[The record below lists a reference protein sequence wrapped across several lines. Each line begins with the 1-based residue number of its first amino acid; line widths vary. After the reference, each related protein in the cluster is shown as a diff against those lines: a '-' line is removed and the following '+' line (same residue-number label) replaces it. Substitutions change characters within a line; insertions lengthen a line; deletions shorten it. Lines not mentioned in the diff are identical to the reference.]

1 MTKAPTTDVLN
12 ELRKIDTPTI
22 TNVVATY
29 PKNPLCLGLYNPWTE
44 NWYTDTSIRCIYP
57 EMGAIVGYAV
67 TCVFG
72 LPDPNYAGRL
82 SFMDVVDA
90 LDAMQRPTIL
100 VIQQKWP
107 AELMAK
113 AGLAGEIMVTSMK
126 AVGCI
131 GMLSNGPSRDVD
143 AVRKLNFQMLLGG
156 VTAGHGE
163 MAVQAVNVPV
173 SVGGMDVAPGDLIHM
188 DENGA
193 VKFPADKAE
202 QVLDNAR
209 KMLEGEAEHLAR
221 LRTATTAAE
230 VRAAGGSYA
239 AKRAEVICEDRTVM
253 LKDRYGL
260 AVSTTSATARDAYVQ
275 GCDLYLSMNPG
286 ALAAFDRAIAADPGF
301 ALAFA
306 GKAGCS
312 SCAATSR
319 RHGRRWRRRTPSAS
333 GTVATGSQP
342 PRVLRLAGRRPVRG
356 GACGAADASRH
367 LAARRHGAQH
377 LGIRQRPDRVVRPR
391 RAEARTAGADGWSW
405 RRRSATIGGSPA
417 TTPSRWRKTASM
429 RPRGRNRSIHGA
441 KSSQRLRRAHPSPSL
456 LRGRRAGVGPG
467 ISAILARRPIRAM
480 ADFTAT

>member
-1 MTKAPTTDVLN
+1 MPNLPTTDVLN
-12 ELRKIDTPTI
+12 ALCKIDTPTI

-29 PKNPLCLGLYNPWTE
+29 PKNPLCLGLYNPWSE

-57 EMGAIVGYAV
+57 EMGATIGYAV

-72 LPDPNYAGRL
+72 LPDPNFAGRL

-90 LDAMQRPTIL
+90 LDAMPKPTIL

-143 AVRKLNFQMLLGG
+143 AVRRLNFQMLLGG
-156 VTAGHGE
+156 VTAGHGD

-239 AKRAEVICEDRTVM
+239 AKRP
-253 LKDRYGL
+253 
-260 AVSTTSATARDAYVQ
+260 Q
-275 GCDLYLSMNPG
+275 
-286 ALAAFDRAIAADPGF
+286 
-301 ALAFA
+301 
-306 GKAGCS
+306 
-312 SCAATSR
+312 
-319 RHGRRWRRRTPSAS
+319 
-333 GTVATGSQP
+333 
-342 PRVLRLAGRRPVRG
+342 
-356 GACGAADASRH
+356 
-367 LAARRHGAQH
+367 
-377 LGIRQRPDRVVRPR
+377 
-391 RAEARTAGADGWSW
+391 
-405 RRRSATIGGSPA
+405 
-417 TTPSRWRKTASM
+417 
-429 RPRGRNRSIHGA
+429 
-441 KSSQRLRRAHPSPSL
+441 
-456 LRGRRAGVGPG
+456 
-467 ISAILARRPIRAM
+467 
-480 ADFTAT
+480 